1 MTERGQG
8 NMKRILCWATLLM
21 AILSFCCCAPAAPTL
36 AEQPPETAAPTATL
50 TPAPTPSPTAVPT
63 PTPTPTPAPTLTPT
77 PAPTPTPTPTPEPT
91 PPPAP
96 RDRGE
101 IVEELVYAYAQTGAQ
116 GEAQVQALL
125 QELSAAYPEEGQR
138 WTLIMDR
145 WQSLEEAPI
154 TIGVLPDGLPDTD
167 ELCIVALGYR
177 LNPNGSMRDEL
188 KERLRVVE
196 KSAKKYPNAWVVCT
210 GGGTASRKKGVTE
223 AGRMS
228 SWLKKHGFS
237 KKRIITEK
245 KSRSTVQNAQFTL
258 DILLRDHPEIKYLA
272 IVTSDYHIKSGALC
286 FEAEAILRAGPGEA
300 PRFTVIAGAACKTS
314 REEQSVQYR
323 ASCLV
328 ELAKD
333 EAAFPSD
340 SDQNDGEAL
349 SAGQMGDE

>member
-1 MTERGQG
+1 
-8 NMKRILCWATLLM
+8 MKRILCWATLLM
-21 AILSFCCCAPAAPTL
+21 AILSFCCCAPAAPAL
-36 AEQPPETAAPTATL
+36 AEQPIETAVPTATR

-77 PAPTPTPTPTPEPT
+77 PAPTPTPTPEPT
-91 PPPAP
+91 PTPVP
-96 RDRGE
+96 RDQGE
-101 IVEELVYAYAQTGAQ
+101 IVEELVYAYA
-116 GEAQVQALL
+116 
-125 QELSAAYPEEGQR
+125 
-138 WTLIMDR
+138 
-145 WQSLEEAPI
+145 QSLEEAPI

-188 KERLRVVE
+188 KARLRVVE

-228 SWLKKHGFS
+228 SWLKKHGVS

-333 EAAFPSD
+333 EAASPSD
-340 SDQNDGEAL
+340 SDQNDGETP

>member
-1 MTERGQG
+1 
-8 NMKRILCWATLLM
+8 MKRILCWATLLM
-21 AILSFCCCAPAAPTL
+21 AILSFCCCAPAAPAL

-101 IVEELVYAYAQTGAQ
+101 IVEELVYAYAQTGVQ
-116 GEAQVQALL
+116 GEEQVQALL
-125 QELSAAYPEEGQR
+125 QDLSVAYPEAGQR

-145 WQSLEEAPI
+145 WRALEEAPI

-228 SWLKKHGFS
+228 SWLKKHGVS

-333 EAAFPSD
+333 EAASPSD
-340 SDQNDGEAL
+340 SDQNDGETPL
-349 SAGQMGDE
+349 AGQTGDE

>member
-1 MTERGQG
+1 M
-8 NMKRILCWATLLM
+8 
-21 AILSFCCCAPAAPTL
+21 
-36 AEQPPETAAPTATL
+36 
-50 TPAPTPSPTAVPT
+50 
-63 PTPTPTPAPTLTPT
+63 
-77 PAPTPTPTPTPEPT
+77 
-91 PPPAP
+91 
-96 RDRGE
+96 
-101 IVEELVYAYAQTGAQ
+101 
-116 GEAQVQALL
+116 
-125 QELSAAYPEEGQR
+125 
-138 WTLIMDR
+138 
-145 WQSLEEAPI
+145 
-154 TIGVLPDGLPDTD
+154 
-167 ELCIVALGYR
+167 ALGYR

-228 SWLKKHGFS
+228 SWLKKNGVS

-272 IVTSDYHIKSGALC
+272 IVTSDYHIKSGVLC
-286 FEAEAILRAGPGEA
+286 FEAEAILRARPGEA

-333 EAAFPSD
+333 EAASPSD
-340 SDQNDGEAL
+340 SDQNDGETP

>member
-1 MTERGQG
+1 
-8 NMKRILCWATLLM
+8 MKRILCWATLLM
-21 AILSFCCCAPAAPTL
+21 AILSFCCCAPAAPALT
-36 AEQPPETAAPTATL
+36 EQPIETAAPTAIS

-63 PTPTPTPAPTLTPT
+63 PSPTPSPTLTPT
-77 PAPTPTPTPTPEPT
+77 PTSTPTPTPPLTPEST
-91 PPPAP
+91 STPAP
-96 RDRGE
+96 RDQGE

-116 GEAQVQALL
+116 GEEQVQALL

-138 WTLIMDR
+138 WTRIMDR
-145 WQSLEEAPI
+145 WRALEEAPI

-167 ELCIVALGYR
+167 ELCIVALGYH

-196 KSAKKYPNAWVVCT
+196 KSAKKYPNAWVICT

-228 SWLKKHGFS
+228 SWLRKNGVS

-258 DILLRDHPEIKYLA
+258 DILLQDHPEIKYLA

-300 PRFTVIAGAACKTS
+300 PRFTVIANAACKTS
-314 REEQSVQYR
+314 REEQSIQYR
-323 ASCLV
+323 AACLV
-328 ELAKD
+328 ELAED
-333 EAAFPSD
+333 ATASSD
-340 SDQNDGEAL
+340 LNDGETP